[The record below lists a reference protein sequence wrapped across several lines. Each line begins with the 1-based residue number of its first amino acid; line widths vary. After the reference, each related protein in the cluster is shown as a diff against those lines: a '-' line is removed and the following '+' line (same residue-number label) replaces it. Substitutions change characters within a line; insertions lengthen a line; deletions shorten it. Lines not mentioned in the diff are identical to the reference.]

1 MADVLLV
8 NSSVADPLLL
18 YRQKRMAP
26 PLGLA
31 YLCAAMK
38 KEGIS
43 VAAIDM
49 NIPFLNFGD
58 LERMI
63 EKECP
68 RIIGISVYTETF
80 ANGLKIANTV
90 KGIDSKIIT
99 VMGGPHVTFVPNEV
113 LRHSEVDIVV
123 RGEGENTMLELT
135 RHFLDG
141 FGSLNDI
148 RGITYREH
156 SDIITTPD
164 RPFINDLDTL
174 PLPDRSLFPLAL
186 YRDPGTIS
194 TGRGCPYRCIFCAAG
209 PVSGYKYRMRSPDNI
224 VAEIAQLQKEYGIK
238 FFSFV
243 DDTFTA
249 FPDHTL
255 RILDLL
261 QELDY
266 KVRWQCTT
274 RVNMVTREML
284 KRMSET
290 GCTAITLGIESGSQ
304 KILDSIRKKISVSQ
318 SKDTVKW
325 ALESGIKP
333 FCSFTIPHPQDT
345 EETVLET
352 RDLMIEFAKEGAD
365 VSISFTVPYPGTYLY
380 EHSRELGMIPLFD
393 KWEDFLTTHPNFFTK
408 HLSLGKIN
416 SLVADTITALEN
428 LRR

>member
-1 MADVLLV
+1 MANVLLV

-18 YRQKRMAP
+18 YQQKRMAP

-31 YLCAAMK
+31 YLGAVMK
-38 KEGIS
+38 EEGIS

-49 NIPFLNFGD
+49 NIPFSNFRD
-58 LERMI
+58 LETMI
-63 EKECP
+63 EKERP

-80 ANGLKIANTV
+80 INGLKIANIA
-90 KGIDSKIIT
+90 KRIDSKIVT
-99 VMGGPHVTFVPNEV
+99 VMGGAHVKFVPNEV
-113 LRHSEVDIVV
+113 LGHSEVDIVV
-123 RGEGENTMLELT
+123 GGEGEDTMLELT

-141 FGSLNDI
+141 FGSLSDI

-156 SDIITTPD
+156 SDIIRTPD
-164 RPFINDLDTL
+164 RPFISDLDTL
-174 PLPDRSLFPLAL
+174 PLPDRSLFPLAM
-186 YRDPGTIS
+186 YRDRGTIS

-209 PVSGYKYRMRSPDNI
+209 PLSGYKYRMRSPDNI
-224 VAEIAQLQKEYGIK
+224 VAEIAQLQKEYRIK

-274 RVNMVTREML
+274 RVNMVNREML

-380 EHSRELGMIPLFD
+380 EHSRELGIISLFD
-393 KWEDFLTTHPNFFTK
+393 KWEDFLTTHPNFATK
-408 HLSLGKIN
+408 HLSLKKIN
-416 SLVADTITALEN
+416 SLVVDMITALEN
-428 LRR
+428 LRG